1 MHMNITRHSQTF
13 KELVAR
19 LQSGE
24 LTRAQAAAAYG
35 LNPGTLASWLLRSKV
50 GESTRTKVGDKFLY
64 GAAAEFA
71 ERLDPNIAKLLDEAT
86 EKVLDGTFKSCLAA
100 HKAYPGV
107 VLGTLTARVRK
118 ARLAQGLPIGRQG
131 KKAQPEPI
139 KPMPRTPEQ
148 LNERLGFD
156 VELR

>member
-1 MHMNITRHSQTF
+1 MWYTKHMNITRHSQTF

-24 LTRAQAAAAYG
+24 LTRAQAAVAYG
-35 LNPGTLASWLLRSKV
+35 VNPGTLAKWLLRSKV
-50 GESTRTKVGDKFLY
+50 GESTRTKVDGKFLY

-71 ERLDPNIAKLLDEAT
+71 DRLDPKIARLLEEAT
-86 EKVLDGTFKSCLAA
+86 KKVLDGTFRSCLAA
-100 HKAYPGV
+100 HRAYPDV

-131 KKAQPEPI
+131 KKPPPGEA
-139 KPMPRTPEQ
+139 K
-148 LNERLGFD
+148 
-156 VELR
+156 

>member
-1 MHMNITRHSQTF
+1 MKRNDTTF
-13 KELVAR
+13 KEMVSR
-19 LQSGE
+19 ITSGE
-24 LTRAQAAAAYG
+24 LTRLQAADTYQIK
-35 LNPGTLASWLLRSKV
+35 PGTLNAWIRRSKLDV
-50 GESTRTKVGDKFLY
+50 PKQKRVAY
-64 GAAAEFA
+64 GAAADLA
-71 ERLDPNIAKLLDEAT
+71 ANLDPRIAKLLDEAT

-100 HKAYPGV
+100 HKAYLGV
-107 VLGTLTARVRK
+107 ALGTLTARVRK

-131 KKAQPEPI
+131 KKPLPDAPL